1 MIIGIT
7 YDLIDD
13 YLAAGMDPE
22 AAAEFDTKETIDG
35 LDDAL
40 KSLGHETDRIG
51 NAKSLIGRLAR
62 GDRWDFVFNVCE
74 GERGYAREAQ
84 VPAILDVYNLR
95 YTFSDPA
102 TLTVCLHKGL
112 AKRVVQA
119 AGVPT
124 APFAEIR
131 DPADCRSVPMAYP
144 LFIKPIAEGTG
155 KGITELSKVDN
166 PADLETRCA
175 RLLSEFGQAV
185 LVEGY
190 LPGREFT
197 TGIVGTGRD
206 AKVVGTMEVKFNEGV
221 EAVYSFDTKKKWEER
236 VRYEL
241 VGGGMAAEIEKVALA
256 AWNALGCRDGGRMDI
271 RCDAQ
276 GVPNFI
282 EVNPLA
288 GLNLHYSD
296 LPIVARLSG
305 IGFNELIGR
314 IMESALKRAV
324 PKP

>member
-13 YLAAGMDPE
+13 YLASGMDSE

-35 LDDAL
+35 IDNAL
-40 KSLGHETDRIG
+40 KSLGYATDRIG
-51 NAKSLIGRLAR
+51 NARTLIGRLAA
-62 GDRWDFVFNVCE
+62 GERWDLVFNICE

-84 VPAILDVYNLR
+84 VPSILDVYGIP

-102 TLTVCLHKGL
+102 SLTVCLHKGL

-119 AGVPT
+119 SGVPT

-131 DPADCRSVPMAYP
+131 TPEDCDTVGIPYP

-166 PADLETRCA
+166 PSDLKARCA
-175 RLLSEFGQAV
+175 HLLSEFGQAV

-190 LPGREFT
+190 LSGREFT
-197 TGIVGTGRD
+197 TGIVGTGRN
-206 AKVVGTMEVKFNEGV
+206 ARVVGTMEVKFNAGV

-241 VGGGMAAEIEKVALA
+241 VGGRIAADIGSVAIA
-256 AWNALGCRDGGRMDI
+256 AWEALGCRDGGRMDI
-271 RCDAQ
+271 RCDAS

-305 IGFNELIGR
+305 MGFTDLIGA
-314 IMESALKRAV
+314 IMASALKHS
-324 PKP
+324 